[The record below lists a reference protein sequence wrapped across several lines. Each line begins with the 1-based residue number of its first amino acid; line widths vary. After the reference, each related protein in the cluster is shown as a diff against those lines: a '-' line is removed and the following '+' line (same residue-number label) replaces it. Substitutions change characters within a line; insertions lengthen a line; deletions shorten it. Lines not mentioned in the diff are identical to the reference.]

1 MGAYENQKVVSV
13 FNLPKTL
20 GELDIFPNP
29 VQDDLNFTFESSFN
43 GDLELMI
50 TDMKGQLIM
59 NFVIEKSTEIISRV
73 HSVTKLP
80 KGVYQLTISNGNEL
94 TTKAFVK

>member
-1 MGAYENQKVVSV
+1 
-13 FNLPKTL
+13 
-20 GELDIFPNP
+20 
-29 VQDDLNFTFESSFN
+29 
-43 GDLELMI
+43 MI